1 MRFAR
6 RQIVPGI
13 AFGSANSFPG
23 VDYSMPFQLE
33 SNYRPRGDQG
43 QAIAKLLKSV
53 EAGNRHQTLLG
64 VTGSGK
70 TFTIANV
77 IRELDRPTLVISH
90 NKTLAAQLYSEFKQ
104 FFPRNAVEYFVSYF
118 DYYQPEAYIPRS
130 DTYIEKDSSIN
141 EEIERLRLAATS
153 ALLSRRDTI
162 VVASVSCIYGIT
174 SPEDYLQMLL
184 TVKSGQ
190 QLSRE
195 AVLGRLID
203 MLYERNDVNFARGRF
218 RVRGDV
224 VEVYPGSADEEGIRL
239 EFFGDEIESITRFD
253 PLTGHAHESLS
264 VITFFPAKQFVT
276 PADKL
281 NRALRTIREELEQ
294 RIVELESQNKLLE
307 AQRLRMRTE
316 YDLEMLQE
324 MGFCNGIENYSRHLS
339 GRPPGS
345 KPYTIID
352 FFPKDLLVVIDE
364 SHATI
369 PQIGGM
375 YEGDRS
381 RKTVLVNYGF
391 RLPSALDNRPLN
403 FDEFMKMTN
412 QIIYMSATPAEFEIQ
427 NSVVGNNGY
436 IPHRRQRIGERELVP
451 FVLPGQASPV
461 VGQAPRLPSARSAG
475 GAPALQ
481 ISRTDQPP
489 EKFDVR
495 TPGAP
500 LVVEQII
507 RPTGLLDPKITV
519 KPLKN
524 QIDETIDLCRQRVEK
539 GERVLVTTL
548 TKRTAE
554 DLADYLRDVGLKV
567 RYLHSDIDAI
577 ERVEILRGLR
587 AADFDILVGIN
598 LLREGLD
605 LPEVSLVC
613 ILDADKEGFLRSQT
627 SLIQTAGRA
636 ARHVNG
642 EVVLFADTFTQSMD
656 ALISISEYRRA
667 KQMDYNEKHG
677 ITPQTVRRAVQESLH
692 TILRGREIAA
702 SVIREAGGDFNVTE
716 LLRELQEEMQE
727 ASANLEFERAALLR
741 DQIMEVKS
749 GAGIDKI
756 EPQRRKVRYSSR
768 SRGTGRR
775 RSRV

>member
-1 MRFAR
+1 
-6 RQIVPGI
+6 
-13 AFGSANSFPG
+13 
-23 VDYSMPFQLE
+23 MPFQLE
-33 SNYRPRGDQG
+33 SNYKPRGDQA
-43 QAIAKLLKSV
+43 QAIGKLLKSV
-53 EAGNRHQTLLG
+53 EAGNRHQTLMG

-70 TFTIANV
+70 TFTVANV

-104 FFPRNAVEYFVSYF
+104 FFPQNAVEYFVSYF

-162 VVASVSCIYGIT
+162 VVASVSCIYGVT

-184 TVKSGQ
+184 TVKRGQ
-190 QLSRE
+190 HISRE

-224 VEVYPGSADEEGIRL
+224 VEIYPASADEEGIRI
-239 EFFGDEIESITRFD
+239 EFFGDEIEAITRFD
-253 PLTGHAHESLS
+253 PLTGHSHESLS

-281 NRALRTIREELEQ
+281 NRALRTIRDELEE
-294 RIVELESQNKLLE
+294 RIKELESQSKLLE

-339 GRPPGS
+339 GRLPGS

-352 FFPKDLLVVIDE
+352 FFPKDFLVVIDE

-381 RKTVLVNYGF
+381 RKSVLVNYGF

-403 FDEFMKMTN
+403 FDEFMKATN
-412 QIIYMSATPAEFEIQ
+412 QIVYVSATPAEFEIQ
-427 NSVVGNNGY
+427 NSVAGNKGY
-436 IPHRRQRIGERELVP
+436 FPHRRQRIGADEPVP
-451 FVLPGQASPV
+451 FVLPGQSNAA
-461 VGQAPRLPSARSAG
+461 VGQAPRLPGRRSAR
-475 GAPALQ
+475 GAPNLR
-481 ISRTDQPP
+481 ISRTDEPP
-489 EKFDVR
+489 EKFDVH
-495 TPGAP
+495 TPGAQ

-507 RPTGLLDPKITV
+507 RPTGLLDPKITL

-524 QIDETIDLCRQRVEK
+524 QIDETIELCRQRVEK

-613 ILDADKEGFLRSQT
+613 ILDADKEGFLRSET

-642 EVVLFADTFTQSMD
+642 EVVLFADQVTQSMEG
-656 ALISISEYRRA
+656 LISISEYRRA
-667 KQMDYNEKHG
+667 KQLEYNEKHG

-702 SVIREAGGDFNVTE
+702 SVIQEAGGDFNVTE
-716 LLRELQEEMQE
+716 LLRELEDKMQE

-749 GAGIDKI
+749 GTGISKI
-756 EPQRRKVRYSSR
+756 EPKRRPVKYSRNS
-768 SRGTGRR
+768 GRR

>member
-1 MRFAR
+1 
-6 RQIVPGI
+6 
-13 AFGSANSFPG
+13 
-23 VDYSMPFQLE
+23 MPFQLE
-33 SNYRPRGDQG
+33 SNFKPRGDQG

-53 EAGNRHQTLLG
+53 EVGNRHQTLLG

-77 IRELDRPTLVISH
+77 VQGLNRPTLVISH

-104 FFPRNAVEYFVSYF
+104 FFPHNAVEYFVSYF

-141 EEIERLRLAATS
+141 EEIERLRLSTAS
-153 ALLSRRDTI
+153 ALLSRRDVI

-174 SPEDYLQMLL
+174 SPEDYEQMLL
-184 TVKSGQ
+184 TVKRGQ
-190 QLSRE
+190 HISRE

-203 MLYERNDVNFARGRF
+203 MLYERNEVNFARGRF

-224 VEVYPGSADEEGIRL
+224 VEVYPATADEEGIRL
-239 EFFGDEIESITRFD
+239 ELFGDEIDAIRRFD
-253 PLTGHAHESLS
+253 PLTGHTHESLN

-281 NRALRTIREELEQ
+281 NRGLRTIREELEQ
-294 RIVELESQNKLLE
+294 RIIELESQNKLLE

-339 GRPPGS
+339 GRSPGS
-345 KPYTIID
+345 RPYTIID
-352 FFPKDLLVVIDE
+352 FFPDDFLTVIDE

-403 FDEFMKMTN
+403 FNEFMNLTN
-412 QIIYMSATPAEFEIQ
+412 QAIYVSATPAEFEIQ
-427 NSVVGNNGY
+427 NSVVGNKGY
-436 IPHRRQRIGERELVP
+436 FPHRRQRIGEEELVP
-451 FVLPGQASPV
+451 FVLPGGKRRTSNVGHRTSDGFSP
-461 VGQAPRLPSARSAG
+461 
-475 GAPALQ
+475 
-481 ISRTDQPP
+481 TNDPP

-519 KPLKN
+519 KPLRN
-524 QIDETIDLCRQRVEK
+524 QIDETIELCRQRVEK

-636 ARHVNG
+636 ARHING
-642 EVVLFADTFTQSMD
+642 EVVLFADTTTQSME
-656 ALISISEYRRA
+656 ALKSISQYRRA
-667 KQMDYNEKHG
+667 KQMEYNEKHG

-692 TILRGREIAA
+692 TILRGREVES
-702 SVIREAGGDFNVTE
+702 SVIREAGGDFNLSE
-716 LLRELQEEMQE
+716 LLRELEQEMQE

-749 GAGIDKI
+749 GTGLTKI
-756 EPQRRKVRYSSR
+756 EPKRRPIRYSSR
-768 SRGTGRR
+768 NRGTGRR